1 LRDALARTVSGQPRF
16 VVIGGE
22 SGVGKTRLLATLRQH
37 AGGPGARVLSGDCL
51 QVSDG
56 ELPYAPL
63 VAALR
68 PLVREKDPLLDKLG
82 PAQRLELGRLL
93 PGIDPGPGKR
103 MWKSDASTQ
112 TRLFEVLL
120 ELLDCLGREAP
131 LVLALEDIHW
141 ADRLRTFSGL
151 RQVPVSS
158 TACTAA
164 ARGIRST

>member
-1 LRDALARTVSGQPRF
+1 
-16 VVIGGE
+16 
-22 SGVGKTRLLATLRQH
+22 
-37 AGGPGARVLSGDCL
+37 
-51 QVSDG
+51 
-56 ELPYAPL
+56 